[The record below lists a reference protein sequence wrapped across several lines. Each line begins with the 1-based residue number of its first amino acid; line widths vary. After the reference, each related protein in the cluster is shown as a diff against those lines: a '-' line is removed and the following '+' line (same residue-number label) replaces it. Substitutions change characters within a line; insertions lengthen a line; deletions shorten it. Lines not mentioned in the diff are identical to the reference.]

1 VKSTSAEGAGGYG
14 AWIGRE
20 GAGRLGRVVEALF
33 LVGLFLLLAEAVGFS
48 SKIRVIRSEGGWDPV
63 DPFPFPRAVVPV
75 VVLVFVEMECSFSCC

>member
-33 LVGLFLLLAEAVGFS
+33 LVGLFVLLVEVLGFS
-48 SKIRVIRSEGGWDPV
+48 SKVRVIRSEVGWDPD
-63 DPFPFPRAVVPV
+63 DPFPFPRAVVTDA
-75 VVLVFVEMECSFSCC
+75 VLVFVERECSFSCC